1 MIQMNIVFCT
11 VVWYLERWY
20 CQKFKW
26 VFHLVHNSHVHYN
39 TLLWFTIKRGRPSW
53 SIIFSGSDSSETTA
67 SPRHPS
73 LSAISCAFTTK
84 VAGDWLSVS
93 WVSAY
98 VAWLGR
104 ENKINLSFLL
114 SWKSAKDGIFL
125 LTYASDLCSGI
136 HIRQRRQFN
145 SPFIRL

>member
-1 MIQMNIVFCT
+1 MIQMNIVFYSI
-11 VVWYLERWY
+11 VWYLARWY
-20 CQKFKW
+20 CQKFEW
-26 VFHLVHNSHVHYN
+26 VFFHLVHNSHVHYN

-53 SIIFSGSDSSETTA
+53 SIIFSGSDSSKTTA

-93 WVSAY
+93 WVSAC
-98 VAWLGR
+98 VAWVGR

-114 SWKSAKDGIFL
+114 SWKSAKDEIFL
-125 LTYASDLCSGI
+125 LTCGNVLYSGI
-136 HIRQRRQFN
+136 RN